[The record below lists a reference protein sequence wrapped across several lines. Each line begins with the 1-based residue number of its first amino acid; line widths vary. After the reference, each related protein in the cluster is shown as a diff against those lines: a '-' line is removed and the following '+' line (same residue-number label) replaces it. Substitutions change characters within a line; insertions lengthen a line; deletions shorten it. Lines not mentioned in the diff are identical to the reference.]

1 AIDLAAITE
10 HVTILEYSDK
20 MKADSVLLDRLHSL
34 ENVTVVTH
42 AQTTEITGTD
52 TVNGLTY
59 TDTKTNN
66 EEHIELSGVFVQ
78 IGLVPNTPDS
88 SICSS
93 LLILILKQIMKS
105 ILSYLVSLFKL
116 VLFQTLTG

>member
-1 AIDLAAITE
+1 
-10 HVTILEYSDK
+10 

-59 TDTKTNN
+59 TNTKTNL

-78 IGLVPNTPDS
+78 IGLVPNTNWLVGTVERNEYGEVMIDENGETNVPGVYDVVDCIVIYYNMFITT
-88 SICSS
+88 ICTG
-93 LLILILKQIMKS
+93 IL
-105 ILSYLVSLFKL
+105 
-116 VLFQTLTG
+116 

>member
-1 AIDLAAITE
+1 
-10 HVTILEYSDK
+10 YSDK

-78 IGLVPNTPDS
+78 IGLVQNTNWLEGTVERNEYGDVIIDQYGETNVQCVYVSVDSTYRLYIRIIKLIVAGPDS
-88 SICSS
+88 
-93 LLILILKQIMKS
+93 
-105 ILSYLVSLFKL
+105 
-116 VLFQTLTG
+116 